1 MEPMKDSA
9 YRRPRYAIQES
20 LSQRDLGKTPR
31 PAGNSLKFRQTA
43 RQRLWQRIQ
52 PDYKQS
58 VQVLRVP
65 PEPNPPPLTNPQPL
79 SRSALPQRD
88 KKEFHLGVEDENF
101 METMACPPFDA
112 PFDTICHPASSKNVS
127 VHLDFDLFLD
137 LDDELEE
144 FNQLSRRGDFSGA
157 ERYFD
162 LYLKAESANPWVF
175 IQYAEMLLE
184 KGDYKSFQQL
194 NAEPIFGQAQSN
206 GRSDA
211 LDAFGT
217 LELNW
222 VLLNAVALSYCQ
234 HEIQPILD
242 GVSRLGKVL
251 PASKDMGTTEVSAT
265 NLRCFYSCIDCSHIQ
280 N

>member
-1 MEPMKDSA
+1 MKR
-9 YRRPRYAIQES
+9 YPRYTVQGA
-20 LSQRDLGKTPR
+20 LSQRDLGKP
-31 PAGNSLKFRQTA
+31 PQLAGYSPNSGQSVRDRLL
-43 RQRLWQRIQ
+43 QRLQ
-52 PDYKQS
+52 PDHKQS
-58 VQVLRVP
+58 VQVLHVP
-65 PEPNPPPLTNPQPL
+65 PETHHSPLTNPQPL

-101 METMACPPFDA
+101 MEAMACPPFDA
-112 PFDTICHPASSKNVS
+112 PFDTICHPSSSKNVS

-144 FNQLSRRGDFSGA
+144 FNQLSRLGDFSRA

-162 LYLKAESANPWVF
+162 RYLKAESVNPWVF
-175 IQYAEMLLE
+175 IQYADMLLE

-206 GRSDA
+206 GISEVSDA
-211 LDAFGT
+211 FLK

-222 VLLNAVALSYCQ
+222 LLLNAVALSYCQ
-234 HEIQPILD
+234 HKVQPIPD
-242 GVSRLGKVL
+242 GVKRLGNFL

-265 NLRCFYSCIDCSHIQ
+265 KLRCFYGCIDCSHVQ